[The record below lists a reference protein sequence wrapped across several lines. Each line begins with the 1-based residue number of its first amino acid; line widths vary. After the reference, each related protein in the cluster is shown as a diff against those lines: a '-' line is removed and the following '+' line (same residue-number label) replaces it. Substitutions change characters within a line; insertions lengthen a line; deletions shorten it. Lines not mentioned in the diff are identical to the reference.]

1 MTIELILL
9 ITALLLVLSLVVS
22 TASNQLGIPALV
34 LFLVIGML
42 AGSDG
47 IGGIAFDNAWIAQ
60 FVGVVALIYILFSGG
75 LDTNWQL
82 VRPVLRTG
90 LILANFGAVFSML
103 LVGGFAIFVFN
114 LDPLMALLLGAIIS
128 STDAAAVFSVMRT
141 RGVNLK
147 GDLEPLIELESGS
160 NDPIAVFLTLG
171 MTQLLIQ
178 PDASLW
184 ELGLAFVLQM
194 VVGGLCGYG
203 MGRGMTWLV
212 NRLPLRQEGLYSVLT
227 LALVLLVYGLT
238 SLLRGNGFLAV
249 YVAGIVMG
257 NRNFIH
263 KRSLLRFHEGIAWL
277 MQISM
282 FLTLGLFVF
291 PSRLIPVAPMGL
303 ILSLF
308 LLVIARPLSV
318 YGALAFTRF
327 KFAEQTMVAWAGLRG
342 AVPIILATFPLLAGV
357 PGADIIFHLIFFV
370 VLTSV
375 IIQGMSIGWMAQ
387 WLKVNAPQPLIY
399 HHELE
404 FIPDVTVNSQL
415 VELRV
420 AAQSPLIGKSVV
432 QLGLPREALIVLVRR
447 GAESLVPNGAT
458 VFEANDRLLLLANA
472 DVLALV
478 QKQLNPNPSAKS
490 TTAVL

>member
-9 ITALLLVLSLVVS
+9 IAGLLLVLSLVAS

-47 IGGIAFDNAWIAQ
+47 PGRIAFDNAWVAQ

-75 LDTNWQL
+75 LDTNWQHI
-82 VRPVLRTG
+82 RPVLGSG
-90 LILANFGAVFSML
+90 LVLANLGAVFSML
-103 LVGGFAIFVFN
+103 LVGGFAILVF
-114 LDPLMALLLGAIIS
+114 DFAPLTALLLGAIIS

-160 NDPIAVFLTLG
+160 NDPIAVFLTIGL
-171 MTQLLIQ
+171 TQLLMQ
-178 PDASLW
+178 PEASLW
-184 ELGLAFVLQM
+184 GLLLTFVLQM
-194 VVGGLCGYG
+194 VVGALAGYG
-203 MGRGMTWLV
+203 LGRGMTWLI

-227 LALVLLVYGLT
+227 LALILLVYGLT

-257 NRNFIH
+257 NHNFIH

-303 ILSLF
+303 LLSLF
-308 LLVIARPLSV
+308 LLFIARPLSV
-318 YGALAFTRF
+318 YGALL
-327 KFAEQTMVAWAGLRG
+327 FARLGLAEKTMVAWAGLRG

-357 PGADIIFHLIFFV
+357 PGADLIFHLIFFV

-375 IIQGMSIGWMAQ
+375 LVQGISISWMAQ
-387 WLKVNAPQPLIY
+387 WLKVNAPQPVIY
-399 HHELE
+399 HHALE
-404 FIPDVTVNSQL
+404 FIPDVTIDSQL

-420 AAQSPLIGKSVV
+420 APHSPIIGQSVV
-432 QLGLPREALIVLVRR
+432 QMGLPRDALIVLVRR
-447 GAESLVPNGAT
+447 GVESLVPNGAT
-458 VFEANDRLLLLANA
+458 VFEANDRLLLLANPQI
-472 DVLALV
+472 LPQV
-478 QKQLNPNPSAKS
+478 QAQITPPT
-490 TTAVL
+490 TTA

>member
-9 ITALLLVLSLVVS
+9 IAGLLLVLSLVAS

-47 IGGIAFDNAWIAQ
+47 PGGIAFDNAWVAQ

-75 LDTNWQL
+75 LDTNWQHI
-82 VRPVLRTG
+82 RPVLGSG
-90 LILANFGAVFSML
+90 LVLANLGAVFSML
-103 LVGGFAIFVFN
+103 LVGGFAILAFDFA
-114 LDPLMALLLGAIIS
+114 PLTALLLGAIIS

-160 NDPIAVFLTLG
+160 NDPIAVFLTIGL
-171 MTQLLIQ
+171 TQLLMQ
-178 PDASLW
+178 PEASLW
-184 ELGLAFVLQM
+184 GLLVTFVLQM
-194 VVGGLCGYG
+194 VVGALAGYG
-203 MGRGMTWLV
+203 LGRGMTWLI

-227 LALVLLVYGLT
+227 LALILLVYGLT
-238 SLLRGNGFLAV
+238 SVLRGNGFLAV

-257 NRNFIH
+257 NHNFIH

-303 ILSLF
+303 LLSLF
-308 LLVIARPLSV
+308 LLFIARPLSV
-318 YGALAFTRF
+318 YGALL
-327 KFAEQTMVAWAGLRG
+327 FARLGLAEKTMVAWAGLRG

-357 PGADIIFHLIFFV
+357 PGADLIFHLIFFV

-375 IIQGMSIGWMAQ
+375 LVQGISIGWMAQ
-387 WLKVNAPQPLIY
+387 WLKVNAPQPVLY

-404 FIPDVTVNSQL
+404 FIPDVTIDSQL
-415 VELRV
+415 LELRV
-420 AAQSPLIGKSVV
+420 VPHSPIIGKSVV
-432 QLGLPREALIVLVRR
+432 QMGLPRDALIVLVRR
-447 GAESLVPNGAT
+447 GHESLVPNGAT
-458 VFEANDRLLLLANA
+458 VFEANDRLLLLANPQILPA
-472 DVLALV
+472 V
-478 QKQLNPNPSAKS
+478 QAQILPP
-490 TTAVL
+490 TATE

>member
-9 ITALLLVLSLVVS
+9 IAGLLLVLSLVAS

-47 IGGIAFDNAWIAQ
+47 PGRIAFDNAWVAQ

-75 LDTNWQL
+75 LDTNWQHI
-82 VRPVLRTG
+82 RPVLGSG
-90 LILANFGAVFSML
+90 LVLANLGAVFSML
-103 LVGGFAIFVFN
+103 LVGGFAILVF
-114 LDPLMALLLGAIIS
+114 DFAPLTALLLGAIIS

-171 MTQLLIQ
+171 LTQLLMQ
-178 PDASLW
+178 PEASLW
-184 ELGLAFVLQM
+184 GLLVTFVLQM
-194 VVGGLCGYG
+194 VVGALAGYG
-203 MGRGMTWLV
+203 LGRGMTWLI

-227 LALVLLVYGLT
+227 LALILLVYGLT

-257 NRNFIH
+257 NHNFIH

-303 ILSLF
+303 LLSLF
-308 LLVIARPLSV
+308 LLFIARPLSV
-318 YGALAFTRF
+318 YGALL
-327 KFAEQTMVAWAGLRG
+327 FARLGLAEKTMVAWAGLRG

-357 PGADIIFHLIFFV
+357 PGADLIFHLIFFV

-375 IIQGMSIGWMAQ
+375 LVQGISISWMAQ
-387 WLKVNAPQPLIY
+387 WLKVNAPQPVIY
-399 HHELE
+399 HHALE
-404 FIPDVTVNSQL
+404 FIPDVTIDSQL

-420 AAQSPLIGKSVV
+420 APHSPIIGQSVV
-432 QLGLPREALIVLVRR
+432 QMGLPRDALIVLVRR
-447 GAESLVPNGAT
+447 GVESLVPNGAT
-458 VFEANDRLLLLANA
+458 VFEANDRLLLLANPQI
-472 DVLALV
+472 LPQV
-478 QKQLNPNPSAKS
+478 QAQITPPT
-490 TTAVL
+490 TTA

>member
-9 ITALLLVLSLVVS
+9 IAGLLLVLSLVAS

-47 IGGIAFDNAWIAQ
+47 PGGIAFDNAWVAQ

-75 LDTNWQL
+75 LDTNWQHI
-82 VRPVLRTG
+82 RPVLGSG
-90 LILANFGAVFSML
+90 LVLANLGAVFSML
-103 LVGGFAIFVFN
+103 LVGGFAILVF
-114 LDPLMALLLGAIIS
+114 DFAPLTALLLGAIIS

-160 NDPIAVFLTLG
+160 NDPIAVFLTIGL
-171 MTQLLIQ
+171 TQLLMQ
-178 PDASLW
+178 PEASLW
-184 ELGLAFVLQM
+184 GLLVTFVLQM
-194 VVGGLCGYG
+194 VVGALAGYG
-203 MGRGMTWLV
+203 LGRGMTWLI

-227 LALVLLVYGLT
+227 LALILLVYGLT

-257 NRNFIH
+257 NHNFIH

-303 ILSLF
+303 LLSLF
-308 LLVIARPLSV
+308 LLFIARPLSV
-318 YGALAFTRF
+318 YGALL
-327 KFAEQTMVAWAGLRG
+327 FARLGLAEKTMVAWAGLRG

-357 PGADIIFHLIFFV
+357 PGADLIFHLIFFV

-375 IIQGMSIGWMAQ
+375 LVQGISISWMAQ
-387 WLKVNAPQPLIY
+387 WLKVNAPQPVIY
-399 HHELE
+399 HHALE
-404 FIPDVTVNSQL
+404 FIPDVTIDSQL

-420 AAQSPLIGKSVV
+420 APHSPIIGQSVV
-432 QLGLPREALIVLVRR
+432 QMGLPRDALIVLVRR
-447 GAESLVPNGAT
+447 GVESLVPNGAT
-458 VFEANDRLLLLANA
+458 VFEANDRLLLLANPQI
-472 DVLALV
+472 LPQV
-478 QKQLNPNPSAKS
+478 QAQITPPT
-490 TTAVL
+490 TTA

>member
-9 ITALLLVLSLVVS
+9 IAGLLLVLSLVAS

-47 IGGIAFDNAWIAQ
+47 PGGIAFDNAWVAQ

-75 LDTNWQL
+75 LDTNWQHI
-82 VRPVLRTG
+82 RPVLGSG
-90 LILANFGAVFSML
+90 LVLANLGAVFSML
-103 LVGGFAIFVFN
+103 LVGGFAILVF
-114 LDPLMALLLGAIIS
+114 DFAPLTALLLGAIIS

-171 MTQLLIQ
+171 LTQLLMQ
-178 PDASLW
+178 PEASLW
-184 ELGLAFVLQM
+184 GLLVTFVLQM
-194 VVGGLCGYG
+194 VVGALAGYG
-203 MGRGMTWLV
+203 LGRGMTWLI

-227 LALVLLVYGLT
+227 LALILLVYGLT

-257 NRNFIH
+257 NHNFIH

-303 ILSLF
+303 LLSLF
-308 LLVIARPLSV
+308 LLFIARPLSV
-318 YGALAFTRF
+318 YGALL
-327 KFAEQTMVAWAGLRG
+327 FARLGLAEKTMVAWAGLRG

-357 PGADIIFHLIFFV
+357 PGADLIFHLIFFV

-375 IIQGMSIGWMAQ
+375 LVQGISISWMAQ
-387 WLKVNAPQPLIY
+387 WLKVNAPQPVIY
-399 HHELE
+399 HHALE
-404 FIPDVTVNSQL
+404 FIPDVTIDSQL

-420 AAQSPLIGKSVV
+420 APHSPIIGQSVV
-432 QLGLPREALIVLVRR
+432 QMGLPRDALIVLVRR
-447 GAESLVPNGAT
+447 GVESLVPNGAT
-458 VFEANDRLLLLANA
+458 VFEANDRLLLLANPQI
-472 DVLALV
+472 LPQV
-478 QKQLNPNPSAKS
+478 QAQITPPT
-490 TTAVL
+490 TTA

>member
-9 ITALLLVLSLVVS
+9 IAGLLLVLSLVAS

-47 IGGIAFDNAWIAQ
+47 PGRIAFDNAWVAQ

-75 LDTNWQL
+75 LDTNWQHI
-82 VRPVLRTG
+82 RPVLGSG
-90 LILANFGAVFSML
+90 LVLANLGAVFSML
-103 LVGGFAIFVFN
+103 LVGGFAILVF
-114 LDPLMALLLGAIIS
+114 DFAPLTALLLGAIIS

-160 NDPIAVFLTLG
+160 NDPIAVFLTIGL
-171 MTQLLIQ
+171 TQLLMQ
-178 PDASLW
+178 PEASLW
-184 ELGLAFVLQM
+184 GLLVTFVLQM
-194 VVGGLCGYG
+194 VVGALAGYG
-203 MGRGMTWLV
+203 LGRGMTWLI

-227 LALVLLVYGLT
+227 LALILLVYGLT

-257 NRNFIH
+257 NHNFIH

-303 ILSLF
+303 LLSLF
-308 LLVIARPLSV
+308 LLFIARPLSV
-318 YGALAFTRF
+318 YGALL
-327 KFAEQTMVAWAGLRG
+327 FARLGLAEKTMVAWAGLRG

-357 PGADIIFHLIFFV
+357 PGADLIFHLIFFV

-375 IIQGMSIGWMAQ
+375 LVQGISISWMAQ
-387 WLKVNAPQPLIY
+387 WLKVNAPQPVIY
-399 HHELE
+399 HHALE
-404 FIPDVTVNSQL
+404 FIPDVTIDSQL

-420 AAQSPLIGKSVV
+420 APHSPIIGQSVV
-432 QLGLPREALIVLVRR
+432 QMGLPRDALIVLVRR
-447 GAESLVPNGAT
+447 GVESLVPNGAT
-458 VFEANDRLLLLANA
+458 VFEANDRLLLLANPQI
-472 DVLALV
+472 LPQV
-478 QKQLNPNPSAKS
+478 QAQITPPT
-490 TTAVL
+490 TTA